1 MTTTSEPT
9 ILGSLMKRAVLQVD
23 LFFTTAGGMTVLA
36 AGGVA
41 VVMFGLLIKTLVKNH
56 QAMLKRNELLLH
68 NHRVMQ
74 ERAAVI
80 QSRLASANYMLHR
93 SVGGELNGGV
103 SQSSHIP
110 R

>member
-1 MTTTSEPT
+1 MITTMEP
-9 ILGSLMKRAVLQVD
+9 IIRGRFVEKAVLQVE

-41 VVMFGLLIKTLVKNH
+41 VVMFGLLLRTLVKNH

-80 QSRLASANYMLHR
+80 QSRLASATYMLHR

>member
-1 MTTTSEPT
+1 MTTTMEPMFR
-9 ILGSLMKRAVLQVD
+9 GSFIGKTALHLE
-23 LFFTTAGGMTVLA
+23 LFFTTAGMTVLA

-41 VVMFGLLIKTLVKNH
+41 VVMFGLLIRTLVKNH
-56 QAMLKRNELLLH
+56 QAMLKRNELLLN
-68 NHRVMQ
+68 NHRAMQ
-74 ERAAVI
+74 AQAAVI

-93 SVGGELNGGV
+93 AVGGDLNGGV